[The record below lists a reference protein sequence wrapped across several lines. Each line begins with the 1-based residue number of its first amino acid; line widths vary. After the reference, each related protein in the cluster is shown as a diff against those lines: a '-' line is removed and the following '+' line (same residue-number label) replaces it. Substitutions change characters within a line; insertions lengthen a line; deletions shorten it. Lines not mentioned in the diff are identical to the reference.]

1 MEVNKLIFEL
11 NPDIVDTFQ
20 SDLNNLAKVSD
31 ELKIKIYDDEVMIY
45 AKAGPKR
52 TVHAFKSYIYDRD
65 KFMINQSDE
74 NLKMDFIIINSRNF
88 ARILN
93 IITKKGNPIGFKI
106 EQYEAEQVAH
116 RLYISDNKIDLDF
129 LGGNYL
135 EIRDFDIE
143 EVRDNMDVDLA
154 DFNFE
159 LNKEDY
165 EEIKRLASL
174 NKNDVVNFRIRKG
187 NIEFFD
193 TRWNIKVGEV
203 DDYEDMEWTFD
214 IKYFKTIN
222 NNNKNLNIYVF
233 NQSLLIK
240 QDNEIYMIALQ
251 LAI

>member
-1 MEVNKLIFEL
+1 MEIEKLTFEL
-11 NPDIVDTFQ
+11 NPDIISTFQ

-31 ELKIKIYDDEVMIY
+31 ELKLKIYEDEVMIY

-52 TVHAFKSYIYDRD
+52 TVHAFKSYIYDKSD
-65 KFMINQSDE
+65 FMINESDIDM
-74 NLKMDFIIINSRNF
+74 KADFIIINSRNF
-88 ARILN
+88 ARCLDIV
-93 IITKKGNPIGFKI
+93 TKKDNPIGIKI
-106 EQYEAEQVAH
+106 EQYKEEQVAH
-116 RLYISDNKIDLDF
+116 RLYVTDNKINLDF

-135 EIRDFDIE
+135 EIRDFDID
-143 EVRDNMDVDLA
+143 EVRDNMNINLA
-154 DFNFE
+154 DFSFE

-165 EEIKRLASL
+165 EEIKKLASL

-193 TRWNIKVGEV
+193 TRWKIKVGEV

-222 NNNKNLNIYVF
+222 HSENLNIYVF

-240 QDNEIYMIALQ
+240 QENEIYMIALQ
-251 LAI
+251 LSI